1 MSKCVTICPIG
12 FVEKDILDT
21 VVACIET
28 RCGIECIISSSCM
41 ENPKYAYDEGRCQ
54 YDSKLILKH
63 LIECCPQ
70 DTLRF
75 MGITHVDLFVQILK
89 YVFGLS
95 QVAGKCS
102 IISIHRLRPQFY
114 DDVSDPKLLK
124 TRIEKTVLHEL
135 GHSLGLT
142 HCRNRHCV
150 MYSSTKIEHTD
161 FKQSDFCPT
170 CFELLKWYVKKI

>member
-1 MSKCVTICPIG
+1 MSKTITICPIG
-12 FVEKDILDT
+12 FVEKDIINTIAD
-21 VVACIET
+21 CIEM
-28 RCGIECIISSSCM
+28 RCGIDCVVSSRM

-54 YDSKLILKH
+54 YDSKLILKN
-63 LIECCPQ
+63 LIKCCPQ
-70 DTLRF
+70 DALRF
-75 MGITHVDLFVQILK
+75 MGVTHVDLFVPILK

-95 QVAGKCS
+95 QVEGKCS

-114 DDVSDPKLLK
+114 DELADPNLLK

-150 MYSSTKIEHTD
+150 MYSSTKIDHTD
-161 FKQSDFCPT
+161 RKQPDFCPT
-170 CFELLKWYVKKI
+170 CFELLNWLIKKM